1 MRRRQ
6 GELGVKGQAEA
17 DENKTGARG
26 SWRGRFAAVSSA
38 CADKQGQEGGAEGSR
53 ALGSWWWKLVP
64 RRWSLSDCYTAYRGP
79 VELLCSTRLETS
91 ASRIAH
97 HCDPAAASTT

>member
-53 ALGSWWWKLVP
+53 ALGGGNSFRAGGRLV
-64 RRWSLSDCYTAYRGP
+64 A
-79 VELLCSTRLETS
+79 V
-91 ASRIAH
+91 
-97 HCDPAAASTT
+97 